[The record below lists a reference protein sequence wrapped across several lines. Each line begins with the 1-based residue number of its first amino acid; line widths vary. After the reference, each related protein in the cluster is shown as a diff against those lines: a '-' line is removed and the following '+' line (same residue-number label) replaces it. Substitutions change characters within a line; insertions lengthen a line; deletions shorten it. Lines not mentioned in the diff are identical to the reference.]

1 MLSNL
6 GDQLIYLR
14 LVDILMYTFDL
25 VFYFVDERAHAL
37 DRGVD
42 MELILELL
50 D

>member
-6 GDQLIYLR
+6 GNQLIYLR
-14 LVDILMYTFDL
+14 LIDILMYTFDL
-25 VFYFVDERAHAL
+25 VFYFVDEGAYAL

-42 MELILELL
+42 MELVLELL